1 MLRRPCS
8 QGRDAIFIPGVVM
21 YALTHGRIY
30 TGHEILDDHAIV
42 IANGLIER
50 VCPLAELP
58 AEIEQRSLN
67 GAVISPGFIDV
78 QLNGCGGVQF
88 NDTAEAVTVETLEIM
103 QRANERSGCTSYLPT
118 LITTSDDLMKQGIRV
133 MREYLAKYPHQALG
147 LHLEGPWLNIVKK
160 GTHNPSFVRKPDDE
174 LVDFMCANADVI
186 TKVTL
191 APEMVDQD
199 VIRKLAGAG
208 IVVSAGHSNATLK
221 EAKVGFRA
229 GITFATHLYNAMPY
243 ITGREPGLAG
253 AIFDEPDVYC
263 GIIADGLHVDYA
275 NVRNAKRLKGDKLC
289 LVTDATAP
297 AGANIEQFIFAGKTI
312 YYRNG
317 LCVDENGTLSGS
329 ALTMIEGV
337 RNLVEH
343 CSIALDEVLR
353 MATLY
358 PARAIGV
365 DNQLGSIAPGMVAN
379 LTAFTHD
386 YKIIKTIVNGNEV
399 VTE

>member
-1 MLRRPCS
+1 M
-8 QGRDAIFIPGVVM
+8 F
-21 YALTHGRIY
+21 ALTHGRIY
-30 TGHEILDDHAIV
+30 TGHEILDDHAVI

-50 VCPLAELP
+50 VCPRSDLP
-58 AEIEQRSLN
+58 AGIETRDVG
-67 GAVISPGFIDV
+67 GAIIAPGFIDV

-88 NDTAEAVTVETLEIM
+88 NDSADAVTVETLEIM
-103 QRANERSGCTSYLPT
+103 QKANERSGCTSYLPT
-118 LITTSDDLMKQGIRV
+118 LITSSDELMKQGVKV
-133 MREYLAKYPHQALG
+133 MREYLAKYQHQALG
-147 LHLEGPWLNIVKK
+147 LHLEGPWLNMVKK
-160 GTHNPSFVRKPDDE
+160 GTHNPSFVRKPDAE
-174 LVDFMCANADVI
+174 LVDFLCQNADVI

-191 APEMVDQD
+191 APEMVGPE
-199 VIRKLAGAG
+199 VISKLVASG
-208 IVVSAGHSNATLK
+208 IIVSAGHSNATVK

-229 GITFATHLYNAMPY
+229 GITFATHLFNAMPY

-275 NVRNAKRLKGDKLC
+275 NIRTAKKVKGDKLC

-297 AGANIEQFIFAGKTI
+297 AGANIDEFIFAGKTI
-312 YYRNG
+312 YYRDG

-337 RNLVEH
+337 CNLVEH
-343 CSIALDEVLR
+343 AGIALDEVLR

-358 PARAIGV
+358 PARAMGV
-365 DNQLGSIAPGMVAN
+365 EHQLGSIEAGKVAN
-379 LTAFTHD
+379 LTTFTRD
-386 YKIIKTIVNGNEV
+386 FKITKTFVNGNEV

>member
-1 MLRRPCS
+1 
-8 QGRDAIFIPGVVM
+8 
-21 YALTHGRIY
+21 
-30 TGHEILDDHAIV
+30 
-42 IANGLIER
+42 
-50 VCPLAELP
+50 
-58 AEIEQRSLN
+58 
-67 GAVISPGFIDV
+67 
-78 QLNGCGGVQF
+78 
-88 NDTAEAVTVETLEIM
+88 
-103 QRANERSGCTSYLPT
+103 NERSGCTSFLPT
-118 LITTSDDLMKQGIRV
+118 LITSSDDLMKQGIRV
-133 MREYLAKYPHQALG
+133 MREYLQKHPNQALG

-160 GTHNPSFVRKPDDE
+160 GTHNPDYVRKPDAA
-174 LVDFMCANADVI
+174 LVDFLCDNADVI

-191 APEMVDQD
+191 APERVEPE
-199 VIRKLAGAG
+199 VIRKLVAAG

-263 GIIADGLHVDYA
+263 GIIVDGMHVDYA

-297 AGANIEQFIFAGKTI
+297 AGANIDQFIFAGKTI

-329 ALTMIEGV
+329 SLTMIEGV

-343 CSIALDEVLR
+343 CGVALDEVLR

-365 DNQLGSIAPGMVAN
+365 DKQLGSIAPGMVAN
-379 LTAFTHD
+379 LTAFTRD
-386 YKIIKTIVNGNEV
+386 YKITKTIVNGNEV

>member
-1 MLRRPCS
+1 
-8 QGRDAIFIPGVVM
+8 M

-30 TGHEILDDHAIV
+30 TGHDILDDHAIV
-42 IANGLIER
+42 IADGLIER
-50 VCPLAELP
+50 LCPLADLP
-58 AEIEQRSLN
+58 AGLEQRDMG
-67 GAVISPGFIDV
+67 GAIIAPGFIDV

-88 NDTAEAVTVETLEIM
+88 NDTADAVSVDTLEIM
-103 QRANERSGCTSYLPT
+103 QKANEKSGCTSYLPT
-118 LITTSDDLMKQGIRV
+118 LITCSDALMKQGVRV
-133 MREYLAKYPHQALG
+133 MRDYLAHHKNQALG

-160 GTHNPSFVRKPDDE
+160 GTHNPDYVREPDAE
-174 LVDFMCANADVI
+174 LVDYLCENADVI
-186 TKVTL
+186 TKITL
-191 APEMVDQD
+191 APERVAPE
-199 VIRKLAGAG
+199 VIAKLTAAG

-221 EAKVGFRA
+221 EAKKGFRA
-229 GITFATHLYNAMPY
+229 GIRFATHLFNAMPY
-243 ITGREPGLAG
+243 ITGREPGLTG
-253 AIFDEPDVYC
+253 AIFDEPDVFC
-263 GIIADGLHVDYA
+263 GIIADGLHVDFA
-275 NVRNAKRLKGDKLC
+275 NVRLAKKVKGDKLC

-297 AGANIEQFIFAGKTI
+297 AGANIDEFIFAGKTI

-343 CSIALDEVLR
+343 VNIALDEALR

-358 PARAIGV
+358 PARAMGV
-365 DNQLGSIAPGMVAN
+365 AHRLGSIEAGKVAN
-379 LTAFTHD
+379 LTAFTRD